1 MKYILL
7 AYILLFTNILPLAAQ
22 EGGAK
27 AKMIIILDASG
38 SMTEKIEG
46 NRTKIDI
53 AKQVVGDLI
62 RNLDPH
68 IDVGFMVYGHRA
80 KGDCDDIELMV
91 PPEVSDHEMIL
102 KRLAQIQPKGR
113 TPICR
118 SVEKAAEALRYTE
131 DKASVVI
138 VTDGEET
145 CGGDPCSLGKKL
157 RDTGVDFRAH
167 IVGFGLAKGEGAG
180 LKCLANETKG
190 MFLEARDTATL
201 STALNATVQKVVQS
215 ESTSK
220 PQPSAAVSSMGNLK
234 VSVYQTD
241 GGQPILSDVVW
252 TLIRKGNEDSPS
264 LRGYDA
270 EWATEAAPGDYL
282 LKVEHGAASA
292 TVNIKIEAG
301 KTLAEKVVLG
311 SGVVRLSAVM
321 KQEGSLVEKDV
332 TWEIGTTDVEG
343 EFTKVATSYDG
354 QVKFVVPAGAY
365 QVRCIRGE
373 ATATTDV
380 TVQSGQTVSKTV
392 SLNAAVLDLVPQT
405 REGGQL
411 KDISWEVFGEAN
423 GEDDRKKIATSYDSM
438 PHLYLPAGKYLV
450 TWEAN
455 SEKGSADVEVAPGE
469 AKRLEVSATR

>member
-1 MKYILL
+1 MKYLLL
-7 AYILLFTNILPLAAQ
+7 AYSFLLAGLLPLVAQ
-22 EGGAK
+22 DRPAK

-53 AKQVVGDLI
+53 AKQVVGDLV
-62 RNLDPH
+62 RNLDPN
-68 IDVGFMVYGHRA
+68 IDVGFMVYGHRS

-91 PPEVSDHEMIL
+91 PPEVSDHAMIL
-102 KRLAQIQPKGR
+102 KRLNQIQPKGR

-118 SVEKAAEALRYTE
+118 AVEKAAEALRYTE

-157 RDTGVDFRAH
+157 SETGVDFKTH
-167 IVGFGLAKGEGAG
+167 IVGFGLGKGEGAG
-180 LKCLANETKG
+180 LRCLANETKG

-201 STALNATVQKVVQS
+201 TSALNATVQKVVQS
-215 ESTSK
+215 ESTAIK
-220 PQPSAAVSSMGNLK
+220 EPTRVVSQLGRLQA
-234 VSVYQTD
+234 SVYQTE

-252 TLIRKGNEDSPS
+252 TLTRKGDEESAAC
-264 LRGYDA
+264 GFDA
-270 EWATEAAPGDYL
+270 DWSTEAAPGDYS

-321 KQEGSLVEKDV
+321 KEEGSPVEKDV
-332 TWEIGTTDVEG
+332 VWEIGTTDAEG

-354 QVKFVVPAGAY
+354 QAKFVVPAGAY
-365 QVRCIRGE
+365 QIHCIRGE
-373 ATATTDV
+373 ASVASNV
-380 TVQSGQTVSKTV
+380 TVQSGQTVSKMV
-392 SLNAAVLDLVPQT
+392 SLNAAVLELIPQP
-405 REGGQL
+405 RESGQL
-411 KDISWEVFGEAN
+411 NDVSWEVFGEAN
-423 GEDDRKKIATSYDSM
+423 GEDDRKKVAVSYEVN

-455 SEKGSADVEVAPGE
+455 NEKGSTEVDVAAGE
-469 AKRLEVSATR
+469 AKKIEVSATR

>member
-1 MKYILL
+1 
-7 AYILLFTNILPLAAQ
+7 
-22 EGGAK
+22 
-27 AKMIIILDASG
+27 
-38 SMTEKIEG
+38 
-46 NRTKIDI
+46 
-53 AKQVVGDLI
+53 
-62 RNLDPH
+62 
-68 IDVGFMVYGHRA
+68 
-80 KGDCDDIELMV
+80 
-91 PPEVSDHEMIL
+91 
-102 KRLAQIQPKGR
+102 
-113 TPICR
+113 
-118 SVEKAAEALRYTE
+118 
-131 DKASVVI
+131 VI

-157 RDTGVDFRAH
+157 RDTGVDFRTH

-201 STALNATVQKVVQS
+201 TTALNATVQKVVQS
-215 ESTSK
+215 ESAPK
-220 PQPSAAVSSMGNLK
+220 PQPSAAVSSTGNLK

-252 TLIRKGNEDSPS
+252 TLTRKGNEDSPA

-282 LKVEHGAASA
+282 LKVEYGAASA
-292 TVNIKIEAG
+292 TVNIKIEPG

-321 KQEGSLVEKDV
+321 KEEGSLVEKDV
-332 TWEIGTTDVEG
+332 TWEIGTTDAEG

-354 QVKFVVPAGAY
+354 QAKFVVPTGAY
-365 QVRCIRGE
+365 QVRCTRGE
-373 ATATTDV
+373 ATAATDV
-380 TVQSGQTVSKTV
+380 TVPYGQTVSKTV

-423 GEDDRKKIATSYDSM
+423 GEDDRKKIATSYDSI
-438 PHLYLPAGKYLV
+438 PRLYLPAGKYLV

-455 SEKGSADVEVAPGE
+455 NEKGSAEVEVGAGE
-469 AKRLEVSATR
+469 AKKIEVSATR

>member
-7 AYILLFTNILPLAAQ
+7 AYILIVTSIVPLAAQ
-22 EGGAK
+22 EGGSK
-27 AKMIIILDASG
+27 TKMIIILDASG

-46 NRTKIDI
+46 TRTKIDI

-68 IDVGFMVYGHRA
+68 IDVGLMVYGHRS

-102 KRLAQIQPKGR
+102 KRLAEIQPKGR

-145 CGGDPCSLGKKL
+145 CGGDPCLLGKKL
-157 RDTGVDFRAH
+157 RDTGVDFKTH
-167 IVGFGLAKGEGAG
+167 IIAFGLGKGEGAG
-180 LKCLANETKG
+180 LKCLASETKG

-201 STALNATVQKVVQS
+201 TSALNATVRKVAQS
-215 ESTSK
+215 ESTPQ
-220 PQPSAAVSSMGNLK
+220 PQPSAAVPGMGRLQ
-234 VSVYQTD
+234 VSVYQTE
-241 GGQPILSDVVW
+241 GGQPILNDVVW
-252 TLIRKGNEDSPS
+252 TLTRKGNEESPV
-264 LRGYDA
+264 LTGYDA
-270 EWATEAAPGDYL
+270 EWATEAGPGDYL

-292 TVNIKIEAG
+292 TVNIRVEPG
-301 KTLAEKVVLG
+301 KTLVEKVVLG

-321 KQEGSLVEKDV
+321 KEEGSLAEKDV
-332 TWEIGTTDVEG
+332 TWEIGTTDAEG
-343 EFTKVATSYDG
+343 EFTKLATSYDG
-354 QVKFVVPAGAY
+354 QTKFVVPAGVY
-365 QVRCIRGE
+365 QIRCFRGE
-373 ATATTDV
+373 ATVAADV

-411 KDISWEVFGEAN
+411 KDIYWAIFGDAN
-423 GEDDRKKIATSYDSM
+423 GEDDRKKVAGSYDVT

-455 SEKGSADVEVAPGE
+455 NEKGSAEVDVAAGE
-469 AKRLEVSATR
+469 AKKIEVSARE

>member
-1 MKYILL
+1 MKYILFV
-7 AYILLFTNILPLAAQ
+7 YSLLLTGILPLAAQ
-22 EGGAK
+22 EGGSK

-46 NRTKIDI
+46 NRTKIEI

-91 PPEVSDHEMIL
+91 PPDASDHEMIL

-113 TPICR
+113 TPICG
-118 SVEKAAEALRYTE
+118 SVLKAAEALRYTE

-145 CGGDPCSLGKKL
+145 CGGDPCLLGKKL
-157 RDTGVDFRAH
+157 RETGVDFKTH
-167 IVGFGLAKGEGAG
+167 IIGFGLEKGEGAG

-190 MFLEARDTATL
+190 MFLEARDSATL
-201 STALNATVQKVVQS
+201 TSALNAMVQKVMQS
-215 ESTSK
+215 ESTPA
-220 PQPSAAVSSMGNLK
+220 PQPSVAVSQLGRLK
-234 VSVYQTD
+234 VSVYQTE
-241 GGQPILSDVVW
+241 GGQPILNDVVW
-252 TLIRKGNEDSPS
+252 TLTKKGNEES

-270 EWATEAAPGDYL
+270 EWATEAGPGDYL
-282 LKVEHGAASA
+282 LKVEHGAASG
-292 TVNIKIEAG
+292 TVNIRIEPG
-301 KTLAEKVVLG
+301 KTLVEKVVLG

-321 KQEGSLVEKDV
+321 KEEGSLVEKDV
-332 TWEIGTTDVEG
+332 TWEIGTTDAEG
-343 EFTKVATSYDG
+343 EFTKLATSYDG
-354 QVKFVVPAGAY
+354 QAKFVVPAGAY
-365 QVRCIRGE
+365 QVHCFRGE
-373 ATATTDV
+373 ATVATDV
-380 TVQSGQTVSKTV
+380 TVQSGQTVSKTM
-392 SLNAAVLDLVPQT
+392 SLNAAALDLVPQT

-411 KDISWEVFGEAN
+411 KDIYWAIFGDAN
-423 GEDDRKKIATSYDSM
+423 GEDDRQKVAGSYDLA

-455 SEKGSADVEVAPGE
+455 NQKGSTEIEVAAGE
-469 AKRLEVSATR
+469 AKKVEVTETR